1 MSANLSRLEL
11 LPVSVD
17 DNSLDN
23 QGSDYQGSDN
33 QGSDNQGSEGG
44 KKSKKGGNGLTDL
57 AVPAVL
63 VLANNMYK
71 KKGGKKS
78 EKKKKGGKKS
88 AKKSKKSAKKSR
100 KSRK

>member
-1 MSANLSRLEL
+1 MSVSESHE
-11 LPVSVD
+11 LPVLPTSELVSEPVSLSVPV
-17 DNSLDN
+17 NASSLDN
-23 QGSDYQGSDN
+23 QGL
-33 QGSDNQGSEGG
+33 EGG
-44 KKSKKGGNGLTDL
+44 KKSKKGGNSLTDL

>member
-1 MSANLSRLEL
+1 MSVVLSNPESV
-11 LPVSVD
+11 PTSEFVSVD
-17 DNSLDN
+17 DSSPNY
-23 QGSDYQGSDN
+23 QGSENLGSDN
-33 QGSDNQGSEGG
+33 QGG

-78 EKKKKGGKKS
+78 EKKKKGGKKRS

>member
-1 MSANLSRLEL
+1 MSVVSESPVLPTPEL
-11 LPVSVD
+11 VSVPVSVSVD
-17 DNSLDN
+17 DS
-23 QGSDYQGSDN
+23 STDYQGL
-33 QGSDNQGSEGG
+33 EGG

-71 KKGGKKS
+71 KKGGKRSDKKRS
-78 EKKKKGGKKS
+78 EKKGG
-88 AKKSKKSAKKSR
+88 KKSKKSAKKSR

>member
-1 MSANLSRLEL
+1 MSVVSESLTPEL
-11 LPVSVD
+11 VSVPVSVSVD
-17 DNSLDN
+17 DS
-23 QGSDYQGSDN
+23 SPDYQGL
-33 QGSDNQGSEGG
+33 EGG

-78 EKKKKGGKKS
+78 EKKKKGGKKRS

>member
-1 MSANLSRLEL
+1 MSSESSTPVSVSSTPDLVSV
-11 LPVSVD
+11 LPVSVSVD
-17 DNSLDN
+17 DS
-23 QGSDYQGSDN
+23 SPDYQGL
-33 QGSDNQGSEGG
+33 EGG

>member
-1 MSANLSRLEL
+1 MSVVSESPVLPTPEL
-11 LPVSVD
+11 VSVPVSVSVD
-17 DNSLDN
+17 DS
-23 QGSDYQGSDN
+23 STDYQGL
-33 QGSDNQGSEGG
+33 EGG

-78 EKKKKGGKKS
+78 EKKRSEKKKGG
-88 AKKSKKSAKKSR
+88 KKSKKSAKKSR

>member
-1 MSANLSRLEL
+1 MSVVSESPVLPTPEL
-11 LPVSVD
+11 VSVPVSVSVD
-17 DNSLDN
+17 DS
-23 QGSDYQGSDN
+23 STDYQGL
-33 QGSDNQGSEGG
+33 EGG

-78 EKKKKGGKKS
+78 EKKKKGGKKRS

>member
-1 MSANLSRLEL
+1 MESELSTQEL
-11 LPVSVD
+11 VSVPVSVSVD
-17 DNSLDN
+17 DSSLEN
-23 QGSDYQGSDN
+23 QGLGISTEN
-33 QGSDNQGSEGG
+33 QGG

-71 KKGGKKS
+71 KKGGKKRS
-78 EKKKKGGKKS
+78 EKKGGKKRS
-88 AKKSKKSAKKSR
+88 AKKSRKSAKKSR

>member
-1 MSANLSRLEL
+1 MSVVSESPTPEL
-11 LPVSVD
+11 VSVPVSVSVD
-17 DNSLDN
+17 DS
-23 QGSDYQGSDN
+23 STDYQGL
-33 QGSDNQGSEGG
+33 EGG

-78 EKKKKGGKKS
+78 EKKKKGGKKRS